1 MNTYRYTPE
10 KIVEEKLIFSI
21 PLYQRL
27 FSWGEEQVKGLLYD
41 LKNHFDPDL
50 DNGTP
55 YYLGMLSCIKSGN
68 HYDLIDG
75 QQRFTVMIL
84 LAIVL
89 RNYYEKWNGFL
100 DGGKRLRFMSRTKDN
115 EYLTA
120 VINRQVEIL
129 DPNRKMEDGKKII
142 FDFMASQFSSDDMR
156 ESFAKSAYTRMSFF
170 FSELPL
176 SYASNPASLNKYFE
190 AMNAGGKGLE
200 QHEILKVKLMQGEE
214 NKVHL
219 TQIWNAVCDLNR
231 PVIKR
236 NEKDLEEGYRSKYMQ
251 AIELCRNHRFN
262 EAFELCESSYDTE
275 DNNEIGD
282 IEAKQQDF
290 RQSFIETGE
299 RSFITFPEFLMM
311 VIDIYLN
318 LSGSYSFYRKELL
331 KIYES
336 HPIPD
341 KQDFYNQLLF
351 YRLLLDYYIVY
362 KEGDEN
368 TNKYDIVFKEGA
380 SAEALKQYQSML
392 YVSQSPF
399 YNWLK
404 PVLERLHNETVR
416 DTDEL
421 LLWIKEIDNSLHPLP
436 RDVNEMTYDNGIDRY
451 WFWRLDYYLWERK
464 EDYFKTEE
472 EKQIVE
478 EYVFRANRSIEHLH
492 PQHQENN
499 DIWGDDDIHS
509 FGNLAMISQSFNSQ
523 QSDDPVTVKFAR
535 IKDQAHNHTLQ
546 SIKMYL
552 MYLDAEKSPLG
563 WKVDIKNKHQDKMY
577 DLLKK
582 SYPDVSCSKNRNM
595 LSMQKYIFNT
605 DHYKGVAFTG
615 PYREALSLDW
625 FISHYPIK

>member
-120 VINRQVEIL
+120 VINRQVEFL

-142 FDFMASQFSSDDMR
+142 FDFMVSQFSSDDMR

-392 YVSQSPF
+392 YVSQSPS

-499 DIWGDDDIHS
+499 DIWGDGDIHS

-595 LSMQKYIFNT
+595 L
-605 DHYKGVAFTG
+605 
-615 PYREALSLDW
+615 
-625 FISHYPIK
+625 

>member
-10 KIVEEKLIFSI
+10 KIVEEKLNFSI

-27 FSWGEEQVKGLLYD
+27 FSWGKEQVKGLLYD

-120 VINRQVEIL
+120 VINRQVETL

-142 FDFMASQFSSDDMR
+142 FDFMVSQFSSDDMR

-200 QHEILKVKLMQGEE
+200 QHEILKVRLMQGEE

-236 NEKDLEEGYRSKYMQ
+236 NEKDLEEVYRSKYIQ

-262 EAFELCESSYDTE
+262 EAFELRESSYDTE

-362 KEGDEN
+362 KEGDET

-499 DIWGDDDIHS
+499 DVWGDDDIHS

-595 LSMQKYIFNT
+595 L
-605 DHYKGVAFTG
+605 
-615 PYREALSLDW
+615 
-625 FISHYPIK
+625 

>member
-142 FDFMASQFSSDDMR
+142 FDFMVSQFSSDDMR

-331 KIYES
+331 KIYEA

-368 TNKYDIVFKEGA
+368 TNRYDIVFKEGA

-436 RDVNEMTYDNGIDRY
+436 RDVNEMTYDKGIDRY

-595 LSMQKYIFNT
+595 L
-605 DHYKGVAFTG
+605 
-615 PYREALSLDW
+615 
-625 FISHYPIK
+625 

>member
-142 FDFMASQFSSDDMR
+142 FDFMVSQFSSDDMR

-200 QHEILKVKLMQGEE
+200 QHEILKVKLMRGEE

-404 PVLERLHNETVR
+404 PVLERLHNKTVR

-499 DIWGDDDIHS
+499 DIWSDDDIHS

-535 IKDQAHNHTLQ
+535 IKDQAHNH
-546 SIKMYL
+546 
-552 MYLDAEKSPLG
+552 
-563 WKVDIKNKHQDKMY
+563 N
-577 DLLKK
+577 
-582 SYPDVSCSKNRNM
+582 
-595 LSMQKYIFNT
+595 
-605 DHYKGVAFTG
+605 
-615 PYREALSLDW
+615 
-625 FISHYPIK
+625 

>member
-1 MNTYRYTPE
+1 M
-10 KIVEEKLIFSI
+10 
-21 PLYQRL
+21 

-142 FDFMASQFSSDDMR
+142 FDFMVSQFSSDDMR

-595 LSMQKYIFNT
+595 L
-605 DHYKGVAFTG
+605 
-615 PYREALSLDW
+615 
-625 FISHYPIK
+625 

>member
-1 MNTYRYTPE
+1 
-10 KIVEEKLIFSI
+10 
-21 PLYQRL
+21 
-27 FSWGEEQVKGLLYD
+27 
-41 LKNHFDPDL
+41 
-50 DNGTP
+50 
-55 YYLGMLSCIKSGN
+55 
-68 HYDLIDG
+68 
-75 QQRFTVMIL
+75 
-84 LAIVL
+84 
-89 RNYYEKWNGFL
+89 
-100 DGGKRLRFMSRTKDN
+100 
-115 EYLTA
+115 
-120 VINRQVEIL
+120 
-129 DPNRKMEDGKKII
+129 
-142 FDFMASQFSSDDMR
+142 
-156 ESFAKSAYTRMSFF
+156 
-170 FSELPL
+170 
-176 SYASNPASLNKYFE
+176 
-190 AMNAGGKGLE
+190 
-200 QHEILKVKLMQGEE
+200 
-214 NKVHL
+214 
-219 TQIWNAVCDLNR
+219 
-231 PVIKR
+231 
-236 NEKDLEEGYRSKYMQ
+236 
-251 AIELCRNHRFN
+251 
-262 EAFELCESSYDTE
+262 
-275 DNNEIGD
+275 
-282 IEAKQQDF
+282 
-290 RQSFIETGE
+290 
-299 RSFITFPEFLMM
+299 MM

-331 KIYES
+331 KIYEA

-436 RDVNEMTYDNGIDRY
+436 RDVNEMTYDKGIDRY

-595 LSMQKYIFNT
+595 L
-605 DHYKGVAFTG
+605 
-615 PYREALSLDW
+615 
-625 FISHYPIK
+625 

>member
-142 FDFMASQFSSDDMR
+142 FDFMVSQFSSDDMR

-200 QHEILKVKLMQGEE
+200 QHEILKVKLMQSEE

-499 DIWGDDDIHS
+499 DIWDDDDIHS

-577 DLLKK
+577 ELLKK

-595 LSMQKYIFNT
+595 L
-605 DHYKGVAFTG
+605 
-615 PYREALSLDW
+615 
-625 FISHYPIK
+625 

>member
-120 VINRQVEIL
+120 VINRQVEFL

-142 FDFMASQFSSDDMR
+142 FDFMVSQFSSDDMR

-380 SAEALKQYQSML
+380 SAEALKQYRSML

-499 DIWGDDDIHS
+499 DIWGDGDIHS

-595 LSMQKYIFNT
+595 L
-605 DHYKGVAFTG
+605 
-615 PYREALSLDW
+615 
-625 FISHYPIK
+625 

>member
-142 FDFMASQFSSDDMR
+142 FDFMVSQFSSDDMR

-451 WFWRLDYYLWERK
+451 WFWRLEYYLWERK

-563 WKVDIKNKHQDKMY
+563 WKVDIKIN
-577 DLLKK
+577 
-582 SYPDVSCSKNRNM
+582 
-595 LSMQKYIFNT
+595 
-605 DHYKGVAFTG
+605 
-615 PYREALSLDW
+615 
-625 FISHYPIK
+625 IKIRCMTY

>member
-142 FDFMASQFSSDDMR
+142 FDFMVSQFSSDDMR

-331 KIYES
+331 KIYEA

-436 RDVNEMTYDNGIDRY
+436 RDVNEMTYDKGIDRY

-509 FGNLAMISQSFNSQ
+509 FGNLAMISQSFNSL

-595 LSMQKYIFNT
+595 L
-605 DHYKGVAFTG
+605 
-615 PYREALSLDW
+615 
-625 FISHYPIK
+625 

>member
-41 LKNHFDPDL
+41 LKNHFDSDL

-100 DGGKRLRFMSRTKDN
+100 DSGKRLRFMSRTKDN

-142 FDFMASQFSSDDMR
+142 FDFMVSQFSSDDMR

-595 LSMQKYIFNT
+595 L
-605 DHYKGVAFTG
+605 
-615 PYREALSLDW
+615 
-625 FISHYPIK
+625 

>member
-120 VINRQVEIL
+120 VINRQVEFL

-142 FDFMASQFSSDDMR
+142 FDFMVSQFSSDDMR

-299 RSFITFPEFLMM
+299 RSFITFQEFLMM

-499 DIWGDDDIHS
+499 DIWGDGDIHS

-595 LSMQKYIFNT
+595 L
-605 DHYKGVAFTG
+605 
-615 PYREALSLDW
+615 
-625 FISHYPIK
+625 

>member
-1 MNTYRYTPE
+1 M
-10 KIVEEKLIFSI
+10 
-21 PLYQRL
+21 

-142 FDFMASQFSSDDMR
+142 FDFMVSQFSSDEMR

-262 EAFELCESSYDTE
+262 DAFELCESSYDTE

-436 RDVNEMTYDNGIDRY
+436 GDVNEMTYDNGIDRY

-535 IKDQAHNHTLQ
+535 IKDQTHNHTLQ

-595 LSMQKYIFNT
+595 L
-605 DHYKGVAFTG
+605 
-615 PYREALSLDW
+615 
-625 FISHYPIK
+625 

>member
-1 MNTYRYTPE
+1 M
-10 KIVEEKLIFSI
+10 
-21 PLYQRL
+21 

-142 FDFMASQFSSDDMR
+142 FDFMVSQFSSDDMR

-436 RDVNEMTYDNGIDRY
+436 RDVNEMNYDNGIDRY

-595 LSMQKYIFNT
+595 L
-605 DHYKGVAFTG
+605 
-615 PYREALSLDW
+615 
-625 FISHYPIK
+625 

>member
-55 YYLGMLSCIKSGN
+55 HYLGMLSCIKSGN

-142 FDFMASQFSSDDMR
+142 FDFMVSQFSSDDMR

-200 QHEILKVKLMQGEE
+200 QHEILKVKLMRGEE

-499 DIWGDDDIHS
+499 DIWSDDDIHS

-582 SYPDVSCSKNRNM
+582 SYPDVSCSKHRNM
-595 LSMQKYIFNT
+595 L
-605 DHYKGVAFTG
+605 
-615 PYREALSLDW
+615 
-625 FISHYPIK
+625 

>member
-142 FDFMASQFSSDDMR
+142 FDFMVSQFSSDDMR

-331 KIYES
+331 KIYEA
-336 HPIPD
+336 HPILD

-436 RDVNEMTYDNGIDRY
+436 RDVNEMTYDKGIDRY

-595 LSMQKYIFNT
+595 L
-605 DHYKGVAFTG
+605 
-615 PYREALSLDW
+615 
-625 FISHYPIK
+625 

>member
-142 FDFMASQFSSDDMR
+142 FDFMVSQFSSDDMR

-231 PVIKR
+231 PVIKC

-595 LSMQKYIFNT
+595 L
-605 DHYKGVAFTG
+605 
-615 PYREALSLDW
+615 
-625 FISHYPIK
+625 

>member
-129 DPNRKMEDGKKII
+129 DPNRKMENGKKII
-142 FDFMASQFSSDDMR
+142 FDFMVSQFSSDDMR

-200 QHEILKVKLMQGEE
+200 QHEILKVKLMRGEE

-282 IEAKQQDF
+282 IAAKQQDF

-421 LLWIKEIDNSLHPLP
+421 LLWIKEIDNSFHPLP

-499 DIWGDDDIHS
+499 DIWSDDDIHS

-582 SYPDVSCSKNRNM
+582 SYPDVSCSKHRNM
-595 LSMQKYIFNT
+595 L
-605 DHYKGVAFTG
+605 
-615 PYREALSLDW
+615 
-625 FISHYPIK
+625 

>member
-142 FDFMASQFSSDDMR
+142 FDFMVSQFSSDDMR

-275 DNNEIGD
+275 DNNEIGN

-582 SYPDVSCSKNRNM
+582 SYPDVSCCKNRNM
-595 LSMQKYIFNT
+595 L
-605 DHYKGVAFTG
+605 
-615 PYREALSLDW
+615 
-625 FISHYPIK
+625 

>member
-142 FDFMASQFSSDDMR
+142 FDFMVSQFSSDDMR

-200 QHEILKVKLMQGEE
+200 QHEILKVKLMQSEE

-499 DIWGDDDIHS
+499 DIWDDDDIHS

-595 LSMQKYIFNT
+595 L
-605 DHYKGVAFTG
+605 
-615 PYREALSLDW
+615 
-625 FISHYPIK
+625 

>member
-142 FDFMASQFSSDDMR
+142 FDFIVSQFSSDDMR

-331 KIYES
+331 KIYEA

-341 KQDFYNQLLF
+341 KQDFYNL
-351 YRLLLDYYIVY
+351 
-362 KEGDEN
+362 
-368 TNKYDIVFKEGA
+368 T
-380 SAEALKQYQSML
+380 
-392 YVSQSPF
+392 VS
-399 YNWLK
+399 
-404 PVLERLHNETVR
+404 
-416 DTDEL
+416 
-421 LLWIKEIDNSLHPLP
+421 
-436 RDVNEMTYDNGIDRY
+436 
-451 WFWRLDYYLWERK
+451 
-464 EDYFKTEE
+464 
-472 EKQIVE
+472 
-478 EYVFRANRSIEHLH
+478 ANR
-492 PQHQENN
+492 
-499 DIWGDDDIHS
+499 
-509 FGNLAMISQSFNSQ
+509 
-523 QSDDPVTVKFAR
+523 
-535 IKDQAHNHTLQ
+535 
-546 SIKMYL
+546 Y
-552 MYLDAEKSPLG
+552 
-563 WKVDIKNKHQDKMY
+563 
-577 DLLKK
+577 
-582 SYPDVSCSKNRNM
+582 
-595 LSMQKYIFNT
+595 
-605 DHYKGVAFTG
+605 HYSA
-615 PYREALSLDW
+615 
-625 FISHYPIK
+625 

>member
-10 KIVEEKLIFSI
+10 KIVEEKLYFSI

-27 FSWGEEQVKGLLYD
+27 FSWGEEQVKGLLFD
-41 LKNHFDPDL
+41 LKNHFETDN

-55 YYLGMLSCIKSGN
+55 YYLGMLSCIISGN

-75 QQRFTVMIL
+75 QQRFTVMTL

-89 RNYYEKWNGFL
+89 RDYYKEWDGFL
-100 DGGKRLRFMSRTKDN
+100 DEGKRLRFISRTKDN
-115 EYLTA
+115 EYLAA
-120 VINRQVEIL
+120 VIHRQAEVF
-129 DPNRKMEDGKKII
+129 DPNRKMKEGIELI
-142 FDFMASQFSSDDMR
+142 SDFMVSEFSSDDMR
-156 ESFAKSAYTRMSFF
+156 EAFAKSVFHRMSCF
-170 FSELPL
+170 FSALPP
-176 SYASNPASLNKYFE
+176 SYANNPASLNKYFE

-200 QHEILKVKLMQGEE
+200 QHEILKVRLMQGEE
-214 NKVHL
+214 NKEHL
-219 TQIWNAVCDLNR
+219 TRIWNAVCDLNR

-236 NEKDLEEGYRSKYMQ
+236 DEENLDRHKYER

-262 EAFELCESSYDTE
+262 EAFNLCESSYDSE
-275 DNNEIGD
+275 DNNEIGS

-290 RQSFIETGE
+290 KQSFTETGE
-299 RSFITFPEFLMM
+299 RSLITFPEFLMM

-318 LSGSYSFYRKELL
+318 LSGSYTFYRNELL
-331 KIYES
+331 KIYDS
-336 HPIPD
+336 HSIPD

-362 KEGDEN
+362 KEGDEIA
-368 TNKYDIVFKEGA
+368 NKYDIIFKEGT

-392 YVSQSPF
+392 YVSQTPF

-404 PVLERLHNETVR
+404 PVLERLHNEPAQN
-416 DTDEL
+416 TDNL
-421 LLWIKEIDNSLHPLP
+421 LLWIKEIDNSLHTLP
-436 RDVNEMTYDNGIDRY
+436 KDVSEMTYDKGIDRY

-464 EDYFKTEE
+464 EDYFDSEE
-472 EKQIVE
+472 DRQIVD

-499 DIWGDDDIHS
+499 DVWNDDDIHS

-535 IKDQAHNHTLQ
+535 IMDQAHNHALQ

-552 MYLDAEKSPLG
+552 MYLDAEKSPSG
-563 WKVDIKNKHQDKMY
+563 WKVDIKNDHQAKMY
-577 DLLKK
+577 DLLVK
-582 SYPDVSCSKNRNM
+582 SYE
-595 LSMQKYIFNT
+595 I
-605 DHYKGVAFTG
+605 
-615 PYREALSLDW
+615 
-625 FISHYPIK
+625 

>member
-142 FDFMASQFSSDDMR
+142 FDFMVSQFSSDDMR

-436 RDVNEMTYDNGIDRY
+436 RDVNEMTYDNSIDRY

-499 DIWGDDDIHS
+499 DIWGDGDIHS
-509 FGNLAMISQSFNSQ
+509 FGNLAMISESFNSQ

-595 LSMQKYIFNT
+595 L
-605 DHYKGVAFTG
+605 
-615 PYREALSLDW
+615 
-625 FISHYPIK
+625 

>member
-1 MNTYRYTPE
+1 M
-10 KIVEEKLIFSI
+10 V
-21 PLYQRL
+21 
-27 FSWGEEQVKGLLYD
+27 
-41 LKNHFDPDL
+41 
-50 DNGTP
+50 
-55 YYLGMLSCIKSGN
+55 
-68 HYDLIDG
+68 
-75 QQRFTVMIL
+75 
-84 LAIVL
+84 
-89 RNYYEKWNGFL
+89 
-100 DGGKRLRFMSRTKDN
+100 
-115 EYLTA
+115 
-120 VINRQVEIL
+120 
-129 DPNRKMEDGKKII
+129 
-142 FDFMASQFSSDDMR
+142 SQFSSDDMR

-331 KIYES
+331 KIYEA

-436 RDVNEMTYDNGIDRY
+436 RDVNEMTYDKGIDRY

-523 QSDDPVTVKFAR
+523 QSDAPVTVKFAR

-546 SIKMYL
+546 SIKMYQ

-595 LSMQKYIFNT
+595 L
-605 DHYKGVAFTG
+605 
-615 PYREALSLDW
+615 
-625 FISHYPIK
+625 

>member
-10 KIVEEKLIFSI
+10 KIVEEKLYFSI

-27 FSWGEEQVKGLLYD
+27 FSWGEEQVKGLLFD
-41 LKNHFDPDL
+41 LKNHFETDN

-55 YYLGMLSCIKSGN
+55 YYLGMLSCIISGN

-89 RNYYEKWNGFL
+89 RDYYKEWDGFL
-100 DGGKRLRFMSRTKDN
+100 DEGKRLRFISRTKDN
-115 EYLTA
+115 EYLAA
-120 VINRQVEIL
+120 VIHRQAEVF
-129 DPNRKMEDGKKII
+129 DPNRKMKEGIELI
-142 FDFMASQFSSDDMR
+142 SDFMVSEFSSDDMR
-156 ESFAKSAYTRMSFF
+156 EAFAKSVFHRMSFF
-170 FSELPL
+170 FSALPP
-176 SYASNPASLNKYFE
+176 SYANNPASLNKYFE

-200 QHEILKVKLMQGEE
+200 QHEILKVRLMQGEE
-214 NKVHL
+214 NKEHL
-219 TQIWNAVCDLNR
+219 TRIWNAVCDLNR

-236 NEKDLEEGYRSKYMQ
+236 DEENLDRHKYER
-251 AIELCRNHRFN
+251 AIELCRNQRFN
-262 EAFELCESSYDTE
+262 EAFNLCESSYDSE

-282 IEAKQQDF
+282 IEAEQQDF
-290 RQSFIETGE
+290 KQSYTETGE
-299 RSFITFPEFLMM
+299 RSLITFPEFLMM

-318 LSGSYSFYRKELL
+318 LSGSYTFYRNELL
-331 KIYES
+331 KIYDS
-336 HPIPD
+336 HSIPD

-362 KEGDEN
+362 KEGDEIA
-368 TNKYDIVFKEGA
+368 NKYDIIFKEGS

-392 YVSQSPF
+392 YVSQTPF

-404 PVLERLHNETVR
+404 PVLERLHNEPAQN
-416 DTDEL
+416 TDNL
-421 LLWIKEIDNSLHPLP
+421 LLWIKEIDNSLHTLP
-436 RDVNEMTYDNGIDRY
+436 KDVSEMTYDKGIDRY

-464 EDYFKTEE
+464 EDYFDSEE
-472 EKQIVE
+472 DRQIVD

-499 DIWGDDDIHS
+499 DVWNDDDIHS

-535 IKDQAHNHTLQ
+535 IMDQAHNHALQ

-552 MYLDAEKSPLG
+552 MYLDAEKSPSG
-563 WKVDIKNKHQDKMY
+563 WKVDIKNDHQAKMY
-577 DLLKK
+577 ELLEK
-582 SYPDVSCSKNRNM
+582 SYE
-595 LSMQKYIFNT
+595 L
-605 DHYKGVAFTG
+605 
-615 PYREALSLDW
+615 E
-625 FISHYPIK
+625 

>member
-142 FDFMASQFSSDDMR
+142 FDFMVSQFSSDDMR

-563 WKVDIKNKHQDKMY
+563 WKVDIKNKHQDKIY

-582 SYPDVSCSKNRNM
+582 SYPDISCSKNRNM
-595 LSMQKYIFNT
+595 F
-605 DHYKGVAFTG
+605 
-615 PYREALSLDW
+615 
-625 FISHYPIK
+625 

>member
-10 KIVEEKLIFSI
+10 KIVEEKLYFSI

-27 FSWGEEQVKGLLYD
+27 FSWGGEQVKGLLYD

-55 YYLGMLSCIKSGN
+55 YYLGMLSCIKTGN

-75 QQRFTVMIL
+75 QQRFTVMTL

-89 RNYYEKWNGFL
+89 RNYYEEWNGFL
-100 DGGKRLRFMSRTKDN
+100 DEGKRLRFISRTKDN
-115 EYLTA
+115 EYIIA
-120 VINRQVEIL
+120 VINRQVEVL
-129 DPNRKMEDGKKII
+129 DPNRKMEEGKKII
-142 FDFMASQFSSDDMR
+142 FDFMVSQFSSDDMR
-156 ESFAKSAYTRMSFF
+156 EAFAKSVYNRMSFF

-200 QHEILKVKLMQGEE
+200 QHEILKVRLMQGEE

-231 PVIKR
+231 PIIKR
-236 NEKDLEEGYRSKYMQ
+236 NEKDLEEDYRSKYMQ
-251 AIELCRNHRFN
+251 AIELCRNQRFY
-262 EAFELCESSYDTE
+262 EAFELCEISYDTE

-290 RQSFIETGE
+290 RQSFTETGE

-362 KEGDEN
+362 KEGDET

-404 PVLERLHNETVR
+404 PVLERLHNETAR
-416 DTDEL
+416 DTNEL

-436 RDVNEMTYDNGIDRY
+436 SDVNEMTYDNGIDRY

-464 EDYFKTEE
+464 EEYFKTEE

-499 DIWGDDDIHS
+499 DVWKDDDIHS

-523 QSDDPVTVKFAR
+523 QSDDSVTVKFAR

-546 SIKMYL
+546 SVKMYL
-552 MYLDAEKSPLG
+552 MYLEAEKSPLG
-563 WKVDIKNKHQDKMY
+563 WKVDIKNIHQDKMY

-582 SYPDVSCSKNRNM
+582 SYSKV
-595 LSMQKYIFNT
+595 F
-605 DHYKGVAFTG
+605 
-615 PYREALSLDW
+615 
-625 FISHYPIK
+625 

>member
-142 FDFMASQFSSDDMR
+142 FDFMVSQFSSDDMR

-331 KIYES
+331 KIYEA

-436 RDVNEMTYDNGIDRY
+436 RDVNEMTYDKGIDRY

-563 WKVDIKNKHQDKMY
+563 WKVNIKNKHQDKMY

-595 LSMQKYIFNT
+595 L
-605 DHYKGVAFTG
+605 
-615 PYREALSLDW
+615 
-625 FISHYPIK
+625 

>member
-120 VINRQVEIL
+120 VINRHVEIL

-142 FDFMASQFSSDDMR
+142 FDFMVSQFSSDDMR

-200 QHEILKVKLMQGEE
+200 QHEILKVKLMRGEE

-262 EAFELCESSYDTE
+262 EAFELCESSYDIE

-499 DIWGDDDIHS
+499 DIWGDGDIHS

-563 WKVDIKNKHQDKMY
+563 WKVDIKIN
-577 DLLKK
+577 
-582 SYPDVSCSKNRNM
+582 
-595 LSMQKYIFNT
+595 
-605 DHYKGVAFTG
+605 
-615 PYREALSLDW
+615 
-625 FISHYPIK
+625 IKIRCMTY

>member
-142 FDFMASQFSSDDMR
+142 FDFMVSQFSSDDMR

-236 NEKDLEEGYRSKYMQ
+236 NEKDLEEGDRFKYMQ
-251 AIELCRNHRFN
+251 AIELCRNQRFN

-331 KIYES
+331 KIYEA

-436 RDVNEMTYDNGIDRY
+436 RDVNEMTYDKGIDRY

-595 LSMQKYIFNT
+595 L
-605 DHYKGVAFTG
+605 
-615 PYREALSLDW
+615 
-625 FISHYPIK
+625 

>member
-1 MNTYRYTPE
+1 MNTSRYTPE
-10 KIVEEKLIFSI
+10 KIVEERLYFSI

-27 FSWGEEQVKGLLYD
+27 FSWGEEQVKGLLFD

-55 YYLGMLSCIKSGN
+55 YYLGMLSCINKSEN

-84 LAIVL
+84 FAIVL
-89 RNYYEKWNGFL
+89 RDYYDKGWNDFL
-100 DGGKRLRFMSRTKDN
+100 DNGKRLKFISRTKDN

-120 VINRQVEIL
+120 VIQGQAEFF
-129 DPNRKMEDGKKII
+129 DPNRKMKEGIKLIS
-142 FDFMASQFSSDDMR
+142 DFMKSEFSLDELR
-156 ESFAKSAYTRMSFF
+156 EAFAKNVYERMSFF
-170 FSELPL
+170 FSKLPL
-176 SYASNPASLNKYFE
+176 SYTNNPASLNKYFE

-200 QHEILKVKLMQGEE
+200 QHEILKVRLMQGEE

-219 TQIWNAVCDLNR
+219 TQIWNAVCDMNR

-236 NEKDLEEGYRSKYMQ
+236 DEKEQEEHYRTKYER
-251 AIELCRNHRFN
+251 AIGLCRDNKFE
-262 EAFELCESSYDTE
+262 EAFNLCESSYDSE
-275 DNNEIGD
+275 DDDEIGKIGAEQHD
-282 IEAKQQDF
+282 FKQ
-290 RQSFIETGE
+290 SYTETGE
-299 RSFITFPEFLMM
+299 RSIITFPDFLKMM
-311 VIDIYLN
+311 IDIYLN
-318 LSGSYSFYRKELL
+318 LSGSYSFYRNELL
-331 KIYES
+331 KIYDS
-336 HPIPD
+336 HSVSD

-362 KEGDEN
+362 KEGDE
-368 TNKYDIVFKEGA
+368 TANKYDIVFKDGS

-392 YVSQSPF
+392 YVSQTPF

-404 PVLERLHNETVR
+404 PVLKRLHNESVR

-421 LLWIKEIDNSLHPLP
+421 LLWVKDIDNSLHTLP
-436 RDVNEMTYDNGIDRY
+436 EDVNEMTYDNGIDRY

-464 EDYFKTEE
+464 DEYFKTEE
-472 EKQIVE
+472 EKQIVD

-499 DIWGDDDIHS
+499 DVWSDDDIHS

-535 IKDQAHNHTLQ
+535 IMDQAHNHALQ

-552 MYLDAEKSPLG
+552 MYLDAEKSPSG
-563 WKVDIKNKHQDKMY
+563 WKIDIKNAHQIKMY
-577 DLLKK
+577 ELLKK
-582 SYPDVSCSKNRNM
+582 S
-595 LSMQKYIFNT
+595 FN
-605 DHYKGVAFTG
+605 Y
-615 PYREALSLDW
+615 
-625 FISHYPIK
+625 

>member
-142 FDFMASQFSSDDMR
+142 FDFMVSQFSSDDMR

-595 LSMQKYIFNT
+595 L
-605 DHYKGVAFTG
+605 
-615 PYREALSLDW
+615 
-625 FISHYPIK
+625 